1 MIHAHRALLAAAV
14 LAACATGTA
23 AVANNTSTAAATQ
36 NSTATAI
43 TTSPPPTTTPPPTT
57 RTGKVAC
64 ERDKLDEKSCKA
76 IGCCQWNKAGST
88 GECKSR
94 VGDGIC
100 TSVLCGTGDTDSECR
115 HCTDTQKQQCNSKDC
130 KLEGGKC
137 VAGNGL
143 MTATIDKGSKFFLTL
158 TVTLPYTKDQF
169 DQSKQDKYK
178 AAVASA
184 AGTVA
189 ANVEIV
195 KITEARR
202 RAGKV
207 AVETKVRHYY
217 TLWSRR
223 AVTCATCSELVRR
236 LHLKQSPGTACLR

>member
-1 MIHAHRALLAAAV
+1 
-14 LAACATGTA
+14 
-23 AVANNTSTAAATQ
+23 
-36 NSTATAI
+36 
-43 TTSPPPTTTPPPTT
+43 
-57 RTGKVAC
+57 
-64 ERDKLDEKSCKA
+64 
-76 IGCCQWNKAGST
+76 
-88 GECKSR
+88 
-94 VGDGIC
+94 
-100 TSVLCGTGDTDSECR
+100 
-115 HCTDTQKQQCNSKDC
+115 
-130 KLEGGKC
+130 
-137 VAGNGL
+137 
-143 MTATIDKGSKFFLTL
+143 MTATVDKATNFFLTL

-207 AVETKVRHYY
+207 AVETKVRHCY

-223 AVTCATCSELVRR
+223 AATCSGLARR
-236 LHLKQSPGTACLR
+236 LHLKQSPATACLR

>member
-1 MIHAHRALLAAAV
+1 MPSGVLFAALLAAA
-14 LAACATGTA
+14 CAPGA
-23 AVANNTSTAAATQ
+23 QAS
-36 NSTATAI
+36 
-43 TTSPPPTTTPPPTT
+43 
-57 RTGKVAC
+57 G
-64 ERDKLDEKSCKA
+64 
-76 IGCCQWNKAGST
+76 
-88 GECKSR
+88 
-94 VGDGIC
+94 
-100 TSVLCGTGDTDSECR
+100 SVLCGNGDADSECV
-115 HCTDTQKQQCNSKDC
+115 HCGSESYGCNSKDC
-130 KLEGGKC
+130 KFEGEAC

-143 MTATIDKGSKFFLTL
+143 MTATVDKGSKFFLTL

-169 DQSKQDKYK
+169 DQSKQDKYT

-207 AVETKVRHYY
+207 AVETKVRHY

-223 AVTCATCSELVRR
+223 AATCSGLARR